1 MSPGEL
7 RRLAERKL
15 GESQSLCADADRLR
29 VAAAALPG
37 LLEPLIVMS
46 HEVWRGPAAD
56 EFEDSLAQHGRSLTE
71 YSLQIVRIAGE
82 FEDRASR
89 LRREASLLR
98 EQATAAEATRSSVG
112 MPIPGEVA

>member
-29 VAAAALPG
+29 IEAAALPG

-46 HEVWRGPAAD
+46 HEVWRGPAAV
-56 EFEDSLAQHGRSLTE
+56 EFEANLAQHSRSLTE
-71 YSLQIVRIAGE
+71 HSLQILRIAGE
-82 FEDRASR
+82 FEDRASG

-98 EQATAAEATRSSVG
+98 ERATAAEATQSSVG
-112 MPIPGEVA
+112 MPIPGGVV